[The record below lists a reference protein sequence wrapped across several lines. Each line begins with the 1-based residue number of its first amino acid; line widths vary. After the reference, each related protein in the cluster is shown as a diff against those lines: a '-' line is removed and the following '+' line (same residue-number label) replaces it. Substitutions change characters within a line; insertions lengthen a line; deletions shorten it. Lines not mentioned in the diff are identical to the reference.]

1 MLSRRKSAPSEAYP
15 PDLIC
20 TLTITLSKIAQAA
33 ALLSHDMVWK
43 SGLGKPTLP
52 FCQLPIMVNPG
63 VVKPQ
68 PEVCVIKIQY
78 AGESC

>member
-1 MLSRRKSAPSEAYP
+1 MLSRRNSAPSEAHP

-43 SGLGKPTLP
+43 SGPNAAGLP
-52 FCQLPIMVNPG
+52 AAHMVNPG

-68 PEVCVIKIQY
+68 PEVCVIKTQY

>member
-1 MLSRRKSAPSEAYP
+1 MLSRRKSAPSEAHP

-43 SGLGKPTLP
+43 SGLGKPNAAVLP
-52 FCQLPIMVNPG
+52 AAH
-63 VVKPQ
+63 
-68 PEVCVIKIQY
+68 Y
-78 AGESC
+78 GEPRRCETST